1 MNKPI
6 DALFAR
12 TGAIQQVF
20 APVDPQQERAAPHDI
35 NSRAAE
41 IYNQFVFD
49 GDKPITAPDDLI
61 RDLMPKSGLAF
72 IAGQSQ
78 AGKTFVVIE
87 LACCLATGEAFF
99 GKKVRERVGVAI
111 MAGEGEHTITNR
123 LEAAKRHRGIGQ
135 KLPVTY
141 LGNVPNMLDEGERK
155 ALIQS
160 LRKLDQVYR
169 ERFGV
174 RLGAVIYDTLAATF
188 DLSDENDNAEA
199 SKVTRIMRE
208 IGRETKTLSLPVHHY
223 GGNMQAGLRGA
234 TAWRGNCDSILSVL
248 ADTDQVTG
256 ETKTRELALAK
267 NRDGVAGP
275 IAPFSLHYIEL
286 GRNEDDEPFG
296 TCAIDVM
303 EGGASTL
310 GKSRSRKE
318 PQSLTVLRD
327 CITAALIDDGENFQI
342 TDGPNVRAVRMSA
355 VRSAFFARY
364 ATGSDDEPEKRAD
377 AARKAF
383 TRALEKVGT
392 EFRSE
397 QRGADEWIW
406 RP

>member
-1 MNKPI
+1 MNKNADPAI
-6 DALFAR
+6 AR

-20 APVDPQQERAAPHDI
+20 PPIETLHPAEPGLSP
-35 NSRAAE
+35 RAAE
-41 IYNQFVFD
+41 IYSRFVFH
-49 GDKPITAPDDLI
+49 GDRPITAPNDLVL
-61 RDLMPKSGLAF
+61 DLMPKSGIAF

-87 LACCLATGEAFF
+87 LACCLATGKPFF

-111 MAGEGEHTITNR
+111 LAGEGAEGIDNR
-123 LEAAKRHRGIGQ
+123 LEAATRHHGITGR
-135 KLPVTY
+135 LPITY
-141 LGNVPNMLDEGERK
+141 LGDVPNLLDEAERGH
-155 ALIQS
+155 LIES
-160 LRKLDQVYR
+160 LKQLDREYRK
-169 ERFGV
+169 RFGV
-174 RLGAVIYDTLAATF
+174 RLGAVIYDTVSATF
-188 DLSDENDNAEA
+188 CLEDENDNSEA
-199 SKVTRIMRE
+199 SKVTRVMRQ
-208 IGRETKTLSLPVHHY
+208 IGRATTTLQMPVHHY

-256 ETKTRELALAK
+256 ETKTRELAVAK

-310 GKSRSRKE
+310 GKSRPRKE

-327 CITAALIDDGENFQI
+327 SITAALIDEGQDFQI

-355 VRSAFFARY
+355 VRSAFYARY
-364 ATGSDDEPEKRAD
+364 ATGDDDDPEKRAE

-383 TRALEKVGT
+383 KRAIERIGT

-397 QRGADEWIW
+397 QRGPDEWIW